1 MIQDIFFIVSFL
13 NILFEKCIF
22 SPQARRDIFYDQN
35 SENIRC
41 IIEIIPLAI
50 ERILRSK
57 ATFIENIDQCIII
70 LPLYL
75 INNRHFIDFHRLFLI

>member
-1 MIQDIFFIVSFL
+1 MSFL

-22 SPQARRDIFYDQN
+22 SPQARRDNFYDQN

-41 IIEIIPLAI
+41 IIEIIPLAF

-57 ATFIENIDQCIII
+57 ATFIENIVQFIII

-75 INNRHFIDFHRLFLI
+75 IND